1 MRDILEDLKD
11 RAKLLDGQINDAQ
24 AHFEALVEQV
34 NQDHVSRLN
43 DLKAGLEAVHTL
55 MAAED
60 RRLEAVVPAYSP
72 PLQAPQPQPNLH
84 QASTHQPQVQSPKQ
98 PQQRIDDF
106 LTRKLNERG
115 AMSRGDLRRIAE
127 QEGNFADAES
137 AERGVDAALTRVVKA
152 GLIRELTNGSF
163 APPTLL
169 DTLRLRRAN

>member
-34 NQDHVSRLN
+34 KQEHDSRLS

-55 MAAED
+55 GAAED
-60 RRLEAVVPAYSP
+60 RRLGAVAPAYSP
-72 PLQAPQPQPNLH
+72 PLQARQPQPNLH
-84 QASTHQPQVQSPKQ
+84 QAPTHQSQVQGPKQ
-98 PQQRIDDF
+98 SQQRIADF
-106 LTRKLNERG
+106 LILKLNERG
-115 AMSRGDLRRIAE
+115 AMSKDDLRRLAE
-127 QEGNFADAES
+127 EQGYFADAES
-137 AERGVDAALTRVVKA
+137 VELGVQAVLTHVVKA
-152 GLIRELTNGSF
+152 GLIRELPNGSY